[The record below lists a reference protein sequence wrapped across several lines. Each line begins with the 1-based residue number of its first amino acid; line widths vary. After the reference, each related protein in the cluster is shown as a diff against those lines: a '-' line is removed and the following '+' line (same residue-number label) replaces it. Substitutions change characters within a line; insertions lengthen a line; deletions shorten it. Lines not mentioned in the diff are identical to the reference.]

1 MLEANITNNGIDT
14 HHHVTPDDTTSQ
26 KINRRLLYYANH
38 PQFIEHRIK
47 QLDRE
52 ASVEQVIDNGTAS
65 ISLAGILL
73 ALLSSRRWLIFS
85 LLSTLLF
92 FLKGQAKDAGLLT
105 VLRDQGYR
113 SQEEISREK
122 QMLQA
127 LRGDFDAIGSAGQTP
142 KERVS
147 QIVQNLALK

>member
-1 MLEANITNNGIDT
+1 MFEANITNNGIDT
-14 HHHVTPDDTTSQ
+14 HHHVTAGDTTSQ

-52 ASVEQVIDNGTAS
+52 TSVEQVIDNSTAS
-65 ISLAGILL
+65 ISLAGMLL
-73 ALLSSRRWLIFS
+73 ALLSSRRWLI
-85 LLSTLLF
+85 LSVLASLLF
-92 FLKGQAKDAGLLT
+92 FLKGQSKEIGLLT
-105 VLRDQGYR
+105 VLREQGYR
-113 SQEEISREK
+113 SQKEISREK

-127 LRGDFDAIGSAGQTP
+127 LRGDFDAIGTAGQTP

-147 QIVQNLALK
+147 QIVQTLALK

>member
-1 MLEANITNNGIDT
+1 MLEANLTSNGIDT
-14 HHHVTPDDTTSQ
+14 PHTVTSNDTATQ
-26 KINRRLLYYANH
+26 KVNRRLLYYANH
-38 PQFIEHRIK
+38 PQFIEHRIS

-52 ASVEQVIDNGTAS
+52 TSVEQVLNNGTAS
-65 ISLAGILL
+65 LTLTGVLL
-73 ALLSSRRWLIFS
+73 ALLSSRRWLV
-85 LLSTLLF
+85 LSVLATVLF

-127 LRGDFDAIGSAGQTP
+127 LRGDFDTIGIANQTP
-142 KERVS
+142 EERVS
-147 QIVQNLALK
+147 QIVQTLALK